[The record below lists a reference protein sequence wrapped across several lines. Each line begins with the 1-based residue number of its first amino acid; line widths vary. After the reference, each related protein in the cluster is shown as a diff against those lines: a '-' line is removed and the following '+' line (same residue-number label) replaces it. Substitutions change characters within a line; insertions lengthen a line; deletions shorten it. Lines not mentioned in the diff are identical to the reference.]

1 MTCDKNIFENQHEI
15 LAYKYYKTLKFIQ
28 YFHIIQHSI
37 HFFKYQCTFQIYM
50 CDECIMVDSR

>member
-15 LAYKYYKTLKFIQ
+15 LASKYYKTLKFIQ
-28 YFHIIQHSI
+28 YFHIIQYSI
-37 HFFKYQCTFQIYM
+37 HFFKNQCTFQIHM